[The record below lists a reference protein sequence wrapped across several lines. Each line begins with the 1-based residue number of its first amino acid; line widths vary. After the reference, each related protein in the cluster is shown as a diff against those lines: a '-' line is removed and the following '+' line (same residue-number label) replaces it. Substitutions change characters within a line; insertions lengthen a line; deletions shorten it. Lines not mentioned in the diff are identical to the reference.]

1 MSYFSLDT
9 LFKNLN
15 KDNFKYLRQEVGSN
29 VLDVVKQNEFYPYE
43 YMSDFEKFEENSQT
57 DNVFIVH

>member
-15 KDNFKYLRQEVGSN
+15 KDNFKYLRQEVDSN